1 MARTQKFFIG
11 PQLLGEIRRVV
22 GRVEAEPIGSEISRI
37 PTRLQDIQRPGGAG
51 FRLATFTGSWA
62 INTPHLVTFVNF
74 GGSATATAINH
85 IFGVSSQ
92 PGSPCKVGLASEGN
106 TWHLVFVDL
115 TQQNGFASAAT
126 DGQLL
131 GHYGGSMK
139 WFDIT
144 SCGTATASP

>member
-1 MARTQKFFIG
+1 MAGYLIG
-11 PQLLGEIRRVV
+11 DALRLKLRETFSRVDEMPE
-22 GRVEAEPIGSEISRI
+22 GAR
-37 PTRLQDIQRPGGAG
+37 PTRLETRFEDIQRPARGS

-115 TQQNGFASAAT
+115 TQQTGFDSAAT